1 MKFIIIS
8 LCALLLATTPLSGR
22 DGKQIMGFYSLQTGR
37 SYINIKNNKSTK
49 DLVATSATESQR
61 AMDHQRG
68 INFLQNEDDH
78 STYSQ
83 NFGNAVARYY
93 GYALNS
99 YGSGYGSAK
108 INNPSSINQNY
119 YANNN
124 KEFSRLDKQK
134 GANRQLLD
142 EEVHKIY
149 ELSKIYSEKKNI
161 PLEKGT
167 AIVSKAFYGLV
178 DKDANDMYETNLDTE
193 EAFEYLEAQDFLK
206 SKIDYSSTITT
217 YDGEL
222 SGLGWAFKEQY
233 SDRYSNLKGY
243 SRNKK
248 FYEKYLKIDN
258 QADTSSGSAGGIKNF
273 ADGFKKPYKDLAN
286 EATNNTLEFLKA
298 TAIGILLTPKT
309 GFDFGENLHKTHE
322 KANLDDLLGDRQS
335 RDQKRGEIAG
345 NIAPIAAGGTIGGI
359 LKKGKNAHRAGEAG
373 RAAEGAGTTK
383 LPAAVGETA
392 GAGTVK
398 APAAISGKVD
408 LQQGQTFA
416 KPAPSTG
423 QANKAFVDSKSDLAT
438 LVNNTKV
445 DYIVTSKG
453 IVFGVK
459 DLKNLLALQGTSKN
473 VENWQGLAG
482 ASFEEIVSRVPKDWK
497 AKLQN
502 DGNGIKFVEL
512 VDGKEIERIR
522 IHGPSSSKHI
532 PENSNSRQGWVLR
545 IQNEKGDYFDNVGN
559 IVPDKYSNEGHIPIK
574 GNKNLGE

>member
-68 INFLQNEDDH
+68 IDFLRNEDDH

-93 GYALNS
+93 GYAISS

-119 YANNN
+119 YASNN

-206 SKIDYSSTITT
+206 SKIGYSRIIPT
-217 YDGEL
+217 YDNEF
-222 SGLGWAFKEQY
+222 SGMGWAFKEQY
-233 SDRYSNLKGY
+233 DDRYSNLKGY

-258 QADTSSGSAGGIKNF
+258 PADTFSFSGLADSIKNF
-273 ADGFKKPYKDLAN
+273 ADGFTKPFKDLAN
-286 EATNNTLEFLKA
+286 EATNNTSEFLKA
-298 TAIGILLTPKT
+298 TAIGILNPFKS
-309 GFDFGENLHKTHE
+309 GSNFGENSHKTYE
-322 KANLDDLLGDRQS
+322 EANLDDFLGDKQG

-345 NIAPIAAGGTIGGI
+345 NIAPIIAGGTIGSI
-359 LKKGKNAHRAGEAG
+359 LKKGKNIHKAGDVG
-373 RAAEGAGTTK
+373 TAEGAGTIK
-383 LPAAVGETA
+383 LSTAVGETA
-392 GAGTVK
+392 GAGTAK
-398 APAAISGKVD
+398 APTAISEAILSNNIKITQDEMIHVLDAANQLDRNKLTKAGRAIQKHGDRPGDIIEKVKGNAAVKNSEGIKLVKKILTD
-408 LQQGQTFA
+408 SNLEV
-416 KPAPSTG
+416 KSYYSSKYK
-423 QANKAFVDSKSDLAT
+423 ANIK
-438 LVNNTKV
+438 
-445 DYIVTSKG
+445 DYR
-453 IVFGVK
+453 
-459 DLKNLLALQGTSKN
+459 SKN
-473 VENWQGLAG
+473 G
-482 ASFEEIVSRVPKDWK
+482 
-497 AKLQN
+497 
-502 DGNGIKFVEL
+502 GIRMNIDSGEFMGFLK
-512 VDGKEIERIR
+512 
-522 IHGPSSSKHI
+522 PQ
-532 PENSNSRQGWVLR
+532 SN
-545 IQNEKGDYFDNVGN
+545 NF
-559 IVPDKYSNEGHIPIK
+559 
-574 GNKNLGE
+574 

>member
-1 MKFIIIS
+1 MFYKPITI
-8 LCALLLATTPLSGR
+8 LCLLCCLLLN
-22 DGKQIMGFYSLQTGR
+22 LQA
-37 SYINIKNNKSTK
+37 YATK

-68 INFLQNEDDH
+68 IDFLQNEDDH

-93 GYALNS
+93 GYALSS

-119 YANNN
+119 YASNN

-149 ELSKIYSEKKNI
+149 ELSKIYSEKKNM

-178 DKDANDMYETNLDTE
+178 DKDANDMYETNLNTQD
-193 EAFEYLEAQDFLK
+193 ALEYLEAQDFLK
-206 SKIDYSSTITT
+206 SKIDYSSTTTT

-222 SGLGWAFKEQY
+222 SGLGWALKEQY
-233 SDRYSNLKGY
+233 NDRYSNLKGY

-258 QADTSSGSAGGIKNF
+258 QADTSSGSGSAGGIKNF

-359 LKKGKNAHRAGEAG
+359 LKKGKNAHKVGEAG

-383 LPAAVGETA
+383 LPATVGETT
-392 GAGTVK
+392 GTGSIK
-398 APAAISGKVD
+398 TPAAISGKVD

-416 KPAPSTG
+416 KPAPSTEHV
-423 QANKAFVDSKSDLAT
+423 KRIFVDSKSANSDLAT
-438 LVNNTKV
+438 LVNNTKS
-445 DYIVTSKG
+445 DYIVSK
-453 IVFGVK
+453 K
-459 DLKNLLALQGTSKN
+459 
-473 VENWQGLAG
+473 GLA
-482 ASFEEIVSRVPKDWK
+482 IVKSNIGNK
-497 AKLQN
+497 ATNLTINVQKQN
-502 DGNGIKFVEL
+502 KHIMGTKEYLDGRSILTITVDEAQRLINDYSGTGRIYGKNKEVIKFNKIIGKYY
-512 VDGKEIERIR
+512 DGETNTYLNTKNGTV
-522 IHGPSSSKHI
+522 HYSKSGTH
-532 PENSNSRQGWVLR
+532 
-545 IQNEKGDYFDNVGN
+545 
-559 IVPDKYSNEGHIPIK
+559 IVPARP
-574 GNKNLGE
+574 